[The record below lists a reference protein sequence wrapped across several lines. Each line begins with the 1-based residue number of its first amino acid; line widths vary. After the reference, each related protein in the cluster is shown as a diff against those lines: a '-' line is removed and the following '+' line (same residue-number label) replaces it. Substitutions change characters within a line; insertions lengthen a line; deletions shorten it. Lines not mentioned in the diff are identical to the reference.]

1 MVSRPA
7 RLYIGLVVVLTGVLV
22 TATSMAKIKG
32 IWGLMPP
39 AFTAPFATGHVPVS
53 KPLIALVALVVLF
66 LVCDSV
72 DTPLS
77 ARQTKWSPSSA
88 ATLAAVVLLGP
99 LAAAFVGASS
109 LLSLR
114 PKLRLPE
121 RMFNGA
127 MHALSG
133 LAAGGAYLAVG
144 DWLKGLVYR
153 HELAVY
159 QHELAV
165 YRHELAVHH
174 QHDFAVRPQLEALLQ
189 NDLLALHR
197 QWALVGLPN
206 AGHFAIIIG
215 AFAAAAAVH
224 VLANHGLIWGIYR
237 LNRGSGMLRREG
249 LESSLPLLLA
259 SDFGYACLGLVI
271 ASLWHVMAWFSAA
284 LVLVT
289 LFVARWAMGQFAEQ
303 QRAYAATMSALCQA
317 VETKDYYTRGHGDRV
332 SRGSVMIARKI
343 RMSPARTEAIR
354 FAGMLHDVGKLGV
367 PTQVLQK
374 TGQLTPEE
382 FAAIQLHPMRGLE
395 IVREIGF
402 LYEAFTGIMH
412 HHERIDGRGYPMG
425 LAGHEIP
432 EFARIIAVADAFD
445 SMTTTRSYREA
456 KSIEFALDQLRT
468 GAGTQFDALAVEAF
482 IAALDEERWPL
493 PKPVRKPA
501 DPATVTVQDHDDPT
515 APLRIVDA

>member
-7 RLYIGLVVVLTGVLV
+7 RLYIGLVVVLTGLLV
-22 TATSMAKIKG
+22 TATSMARIKG
-32 IWGLMPP
+32 IWSLSPHAAIYSPLPDRKGL
-39 AFTAPFATGHVPVS
+39 F
-53 KPLIALVALVVLF
+53 ALVTLVVLF

-99 LAAAFVGASS
+99 VAAAFVGASS

-133 LAAGGAYLAVG
+133 LAAGAAYLGVG
-144 DWLKGLVYR
+144 HWLAM
-153 HELAVY
+153 LA
-159 QHELAV
+159 HLDAST
-165 YRHELAVHH
+165 
-174 QHDFAVRPQLEALLQ
+174 RPG
-189 NDLLALHR
+189 NHSVM
-197 QWALVGLPN
+197 LVGLPQY
-206 AGHFAIIIG
+206 GHFGIIIG

-237 LNRGSGMLRREG
+237 LNRGTGMMRREG

-271 ASLWHVMAWFSAA
+271 ASLWGIMDWFSAV

-303 QRAYAATMSALCQA
+303 QRAYAATMNALCQA
-317 VETKDYYTRGHGDRV
+317 VETKDYYTRGHGERV

-343 RMSPARTEAIR
+343 RMSADRTDAIR

-374 TGQLTPEE
+374 TGSLTEDE

-402 LYEAFTGIMH
+402 LYEALNGIMH

-456 KSIEFALDQLRT
+456 QSIEVALDQLRN
-468 GAGTQFDALAVEAF
+468 GAGTQFDALLVEAF

-493 PKPVRKPA
+493 PEPVRKPA
-501 DPATVTVQDHDDPT
+501 DPTTVTVQDHDDPT
-515 APLRIVDA
+515 APLRIVEV